1 MKGKSEMKQG
11 SFTGRH
17 MTGILVSFFG
27 VVILVNFLMARFA
40 VATFGGAVVDN
51 SYVASQKFNG
61 WLADAR
67 KQDALGWAVV
77 TRLDAAR
84 RVHVSVS
91 KSREPIADAALSATL
106 SHPLGQAA
114 ERRFNFEET
123 TAGEFVSRQPVPI
136 GRWTLHLRFSS
147 ADGRYSWLETI
158 R

>member
-1 MKGKSEMKQG
+1 MEQG

-40 VATFGGAVVDN
+40 VATFGGTVVDN

-77 TRLDAAR
+77 TRLDGGR

-91 KSREPIADAALSATL
+91 RSHEPLADAALSAVL
-106 SHPLGQAA
+106 RHPLGQTP
-114 ERRFNFEET
+114 ERRFDFDKT
-123 TAGEFVSRQPVPI
+123 KAGEFVSREPI
-136 GRWTLHLRFSS
+136 PHGRWTLHMRLSCAS
-147 ADGRYSWLETI
+147 DRYTWLEAFQ
-158 R
+158 